1 MYEWHT
7 LSWGIFAIYVIS
19 KWLAVSL
26 RFPFKSVPGVLPS
39 SVTYFIGISQ
49 LWHANLRQGWHGDP
63 FKAGC
68 RLVAMSA
75 ARSDEDPEAKR
86 KKQEL
91 YVPPD
96 SLNGDTP
103 ENKAAKSLTT
113 LITYVSVRSEHP

>member
-1 MYEWHT
+1 
-7 LSWGIFAIYVIS
+7 
-19 KWLAVSL
+19 
-26 RFPFKSVPGVLPS
+26 
-39 SVTYFIGISQ
+39 
-49 LWHANLRQGWHGDP
+49 
-63 FKAGC
+63 
-68 RLVAMSA
+68 MSA